1 MLKQLPIYEMRIDAN
16 EDSDLQVDF
25 VALVDKPAIEKLFMA
40 FNEQPQK
47 QMFAVTNEDKHI
59 VSGALMIADK
69 LIYRNDDNGEYYV
82 KFDAQTIQDI
92 AIKFAKKGFQN
103 NVNIMHD
110 ANQQLQGVTMFE
122 SFISDS
128 ERGIAPMKG
137 FEDVANGSWFGSFY
151 VDNNEVWQQIKDG
164 KFQGFSVEGLF
175 NYKPIKYSIEEALK
189 QIENILVES

>member
-40 FNEQPQK
+40 FNDTPQR
-47 QMFAVTNEDKHI
+47 QAFEIVSEDKRI
-59 VSGALMIADK
+59 ISGALMIADK
-69 LIYRNDDNGEYYV
+69 LIYRNDENGEYYV
-82 KFDAQTIQDI
+82 KFDAATIKDI

-103 NVNIMHD
+103 NVNLMHD
-110 ANQQLQGVTMFE
+110 ANLQVQDVTMFE

-128 ERGIAPMKG
+128 ERGIMPIKG

-151 VDNNEVWQQIKDG
+151 VGNDETWQLVKDG
-164 KFQGFSVEGLF
+164 KVQGFSVEGLF
-175 NYKPIKYSIEEALK
+175 NYKPIKYSLEDALK
-189 QIENILVES
+189 EIENIVIQ